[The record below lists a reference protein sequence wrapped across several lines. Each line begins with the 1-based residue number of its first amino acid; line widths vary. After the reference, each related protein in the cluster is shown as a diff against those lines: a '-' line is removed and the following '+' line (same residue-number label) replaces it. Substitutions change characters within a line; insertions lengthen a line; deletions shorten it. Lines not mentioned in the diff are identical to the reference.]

1 MNHQIFRVMAILCL
15 MWTGFFSQAQ
25 AGQLDRED
33 VSRQLDGRYTIGE
46 VQPDMRAYPVF
57 IPAEETADG
66 KPKLKAYAFET
77 VDFATTRGYSG
88 KPINLFV
95 VMDLTGRF
103 LVIRLLDHHEPLFIS
118 VHTHAKLVSFAAQY
132 VQLSL
137 QHVIDIHGPNDPPV
151 RNEHTASLQGVHRGT
166 ISVKAID
173 RSIIMAAALVALAK
187 LDASIIGSPNNRIVS
202 NGTNAQWSSV
212 EVKAD
217 SATGAVAGPAAA
229 AVPLAVTAEKT
240 KVQPD
245 EKTNDAD
252 KSSTKKFATAAA
264 EKSSGPE
271 ALGNPQAALTAPAAA
286 QSAQNAPQAVSLPA
300 SPSAQDLR
308 ARIQNLADRQ
318 SSEPDWVNVWRSRRV
333 DIAILLVGL
342 AILSAGLIAQKR
354 LSASSKWLRILR
366 SAYLLFTLGFIGWY
380 AQGQLTIVNVTGAIE
395 SLSSGGDLS
404 FLMNDPMTV
413 ILWLF
418 VGVSLLVW
426 GRGTFCGWLCP
437 FGALQELIS
446 LLANAIGLQ
455 QRRLRTALDA
465 KLKWIKYGVLATILV
480 SLFAAPSFA
489 QIAMEIEPFK
499 TAISLY
505 FMREWPFVLWAL
517 FCLALSVFV
526 YRGYCRY
533 ICPLGAALASVN
545 FLQRWSWIPRR
556 DACGTPCQSCRHR
569 CEYQAI
575 AVTGAVNYSECFQ
588 CLDCVSIYQ
597 DKQRCLPL
605 IQQGKADK
613 RVISIQALER
623 A

>member
-252 KSSTKKFATAAA
+252 KSSTKKSATDAA

-342 AILSAGLIAQKR
+342 AILSAGLITQKR

-505 FMREWPFVLWAL
+505 FMREWPFVLWAF

>member
-15 MWTGFFSQAQ
+15 MWTGVFSQAQ

-173 RSIIMAAALVALAK
+173 RSIIMAAARVALSK

-217 SATGAVAGPAAA
+217 PSQGTAVAPVAA
-229 AVPLAVTAEKT
+229 AVPLAATAEKA

-252 KSSTKKFATAAA
+252 KSSTKKSATDAA

-597 DKQRCLPL
+597 DTQRCLPL

>member
-252 KSSTKKFATAAA
+252 KSSTKKSATDAA

-597 DKQRCLPL
+597 DPQRCLPL
-605 IQQGKADK
+605 IQQGKAEK

>member
-252 KSSTKKFATAAA
+252 KSSTKKSATDAA

-342 AILSAGLIAQKR
+342 AILSAGLITQKR

>member
-252 KSSTKKFATAAA
+252 KSSTKKSAADGA
-264 EKSSGPE
+264 EKSSSPE

>member
-252 KSSTKKFATAAA
+252 KSSTKKSATDAA

-342 AILSAGLIAQKR
+342 AILSAGLITQKR

-597 DKQRCLPL
+597 DKQRCLSL

>member
-252 KSSTKKFATAAA
+252 KSSTKKSATDAA

-271 ALGNPQAALTAPAAA
+271 APGNPQAALTAPAAA

-342 AILSAGLIAQKR
+342 AILSAGLITQKR

>member
-252 KSSTKKFATAAA
+252 KSSTKKSATDAA

>member
-212 EVKAD
+212 EVKSD
-217 SATGAVAGPAAA
+217 SATGAIAGPAAA

-252 KSSTKKFATAAA
+252 KSSTKKSATDAA